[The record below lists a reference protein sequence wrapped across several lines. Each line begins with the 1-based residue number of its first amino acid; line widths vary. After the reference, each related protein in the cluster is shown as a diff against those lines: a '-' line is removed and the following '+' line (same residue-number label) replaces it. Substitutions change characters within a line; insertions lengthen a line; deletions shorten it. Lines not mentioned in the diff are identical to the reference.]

1 MNTEMPLSAKA
12 EKLTDEFTPIT
23 PTIDRPVTVISEV
36 PLMLDIPL
44 MGLRSSRGLALITVP
59 GSEGLKVFFTRM
71 GIFLTQTG

>member
-1 MNTEMPLSAKA
+1 MNTEMPLSARA
-12 EKLTDEFTPIT
+12 EKMRRFTPIT